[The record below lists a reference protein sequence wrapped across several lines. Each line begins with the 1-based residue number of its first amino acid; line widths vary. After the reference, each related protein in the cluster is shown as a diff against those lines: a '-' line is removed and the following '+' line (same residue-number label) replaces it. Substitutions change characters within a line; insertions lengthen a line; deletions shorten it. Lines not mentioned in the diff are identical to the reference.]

1 MSNWHTLTR
10 QKKVVD
16 VIADGHLFV
25 HRAYLRDFKI
35 MSIICLSSCMTLSR
49 WAVFKTP
56 LLFHY
61 TGWLIGIPLL
71 DYYNP
76 NILGSISQLII
87 CPARGFEHFS
97 GVPTDSS
104 MANPQVPSVPRSLP
118 SCAMCAR
125 SSWQSCSTAGPK
137 KTPQRMSITM
147 VQQRPQGIRHKWW
160 QLSSIWW
167 WEYHS
172 MGNIIQYIVNDG
184 LIIMCVYILLYIMII
199 IYL

>member
-1 MSNWHTLTR
+1 
-10 QKKVVD
+10 
-16 VIADGHLFV
+16 
-25 HRAYLRDFKI
+25 

-61 TGWLIGIPLL
+61 TGCLIGIPLL
-71 DYYNP
+71 DNYNP

-104 MANPQVPSVPRSLP
+104 MAHPQVPSVSLGFLP

-147 VQQRPQGIRHKWW
+147 VQQRPQGI
-160 QLSSIWW
+160 S

-184 LIIMCVYILLYIMII
+184 LIIMCT
-199 IYL
+199 

>member
-1 MSNWHTLTR
+1 MNFSQFFSVSAIQRGAFGALLCTWPTLSKFSISVCCDRVLDEFFWPKKTR
-10 QKKVVD
+10 KP
-16 VIADGHLFV
+16 L
-25 HRAYLRDFKI
+25 
-35 MSIICLSSCMTLSR
+35 IICLSSCMTLSR

-137 KTPQRMSITM
+137 KTPQSMSITM

-172 MGNIIQYIVNDG
+172 MGNIS
-184 LIIMCVYILLYIMII
+184 
-199 IYL
+199 